1 MGCSEAGAV
10 LVLALII
17 SGLLAA
23 LGISLVMVA
32 DTERRS
38 AANAATSAQSL
49 AAADAIVSR
58 ALVDLRR
65 AADWTPLVNGTQRS
79 AFADESR
86 RIALASGGTLDLDT
100 RTAELQP
107 RSGAFGADTPRWQ
120 LLAWGPLSRLDGTGS
135 IESAQYVSV
144 WIADDPNDQD
154 GDPLTDSDGR
164 VTLHGEARGPGG
176 AMRVVEASVARTG
189 EGVMRVLSWR
199 EVR

>member
-1 MGCSEAGAV
+1 V

-38 AANAATSAQSL
+38 SANTATSAQSL

-58 ALVDLRR
+58 ALADLRR
-65 AADWTPLVNGTQRS
+65 AADWTPLVDGTQRS
-79 AFADESR
+79 AFADQSR
-86 RIALASGGTLDLDT
+86 RIMLAPGDTLDLDT

-107 RSGAFGADTPRWQ
+107 PSGAFGADTPRWQ
-120 LLAWGPLSRLDGTGS
+120 LLAWGPLSQLDGTGTS
-135 IESAQYVSV
+135 GNAQYLSV
-144 WIADDPNDQD
+144 WIADDPNDAD
-154 GDPLTDSDGR
+154 GDPLTDSNGR

-176 AMRVVEASVARTG
+176 AMRAVEASVARTDAA
-189 EGVMRVLSWR
+189 VMRVLSWR